1 MSQAKRA
8 VKQHEKYVIELT
20 NQITKVKGRKNIDMK
35 NIAILGSTGSI
46 GVNALRV
53 IQTNPDN
60 YKVTALAAGKN
71 TGLLLEQIKQF
82 RPMAVAVKEE
92 TAAIELK
99 AQMSQSIMPEVFFGT
114 EGFIRLA
121 TMADVDTLISAMAGS
136 AGLLPTYSG
145 IEAGKDIALANKE
158 TMVMAGPLVMA
169 KARER
174 GISILPIDS
183 EHSAILQ
190 SMQGHPREDLRRV
203 ILTAS
208 GGPFRELSLEE
219 MSKVTPE
226 QALNHPN
233 WDMGSK
239 VSIDSATMMNK
250 GLEAIEAKWLFDLQM
265 DQIGI
270 LIHTQSIVHSMV
282 EYKDGS
288 IISQMGVPDMI
299 IPISFALSFPHH
311 LKTHIPPLALEKV
324 GVLNFK
330 KPDMK
335 RFKCLRLALEA
346 ADIGGSM
353 PAVLN
358 GANEIAVMSF
368 LKGSIGFLDIPEL
381 IEKTMA
387 SHKHHPIDSIETV
400 MAVDR
405 WARDTAR
412 SKLEKMISKQLI

>member
-1 MSQAKRA
+1 
-8 VKQHEKYVIELT
+8 
-20 NQITKVKGRKNIDMK
+20 MK

-53 IQTNPDN
+53 IQANPEK
-60 YKVTALAAGKN
+60 YQVTALAAGKN
-71 TGLLLEQIKQF
+71 IRLLLEQIKRFQ
-82 RPMAVAVKEE
+82 PLAVAVIEE
-92 TAAIELK
+92 TAANELK
-99 AQMSQSIMPEVFFGT
+99 AQLTNSGRPEIFFGT
-114 EGFIRLA
+114 EGFMRLA
-121 TMADVDTLISAMAGS
+121 TMTEVDTIISAMAGA

-145 IEAGKDIALANKE
+145 IKAGRNIALANKE
-158 TMVMAGPLVMA
+158 TMVMAGSLVMA
-169 KARER
+169 EARKH
-174 GISILPIDS
+174 GVSILPIDS

-208 GGPFRELSLEE
+208 GGPFRDLSLEA
-219 MSKVTPE
+219 MSKVTPA

-233 WDMGSK
+233 WNMGPK

-250 GLEAIEAKWLFDLQM
+250 GLEAIEAKWLFDLKM
-265 DQIGI
+265 DQISI
-270 LIHTQSIVHSMV
+270 LIHSQSIVHSMV

-311 LKTHIPPLALEKV
+311 LKTRVPPLELEKI
-324 GVLNFK
+324 GTLSFE

-335 RFKCLRLALEA
+335 RFRCLDLALKA
-346 ADIGGSM
+346 AKIGGSM

-358 GANEIAVMSF
+358 GANEIAVESF
-368 LKGSIGFLDIPEL
+368 LKGDIGFLDIPDL

-387 SHKHHPIDSIETV
+387 SHKNHPIDSIETV
-400 MAVDR
+400 MEVDR
-405 WARDTAR
+405 WARDMAR
-412 SKLEKMISKQLI
+412 SIL